1 MKENFLHKPIESQ
14 IDDDLTLKEL
24 RVLACDANFDSLVY
38 LCAAL
43 LNCKYKVEHA
53 KNAGEAVEKLNANKD
68 GFDVVFVDVDTDS
81 SDAFKLLETIGH
93 GMQLP
98 VIMVTGDSSPENKTK
113 GLSHGALDCI
123 KKCPKEEEIMNT
135 IRHHVRDHQNQK
147 PQVQDQDAPSD
158 KDGHSRN
165 GKKKRMVW
173 TPELEEKFVNIVH
186 KLDKK
191 NMAHPSRV
199 LNMMNEPGLTRD
211 HVASHLQKYRRT
223 LKKRKAVEMNEQG
236 FQFEAT
242 SCRKNLE
249 FDNSNNAD
257 RHPAAVPSFND
268 VPSLSD
274 VNSSFGPTIGN
285 TLMPSSGSSPV
296 PNVSSFQS
304 HGPEFETSDV
314 YDNYLLETNVEP
326 ATTSQPAPYL
336 HGEGPAPAP
345 QTNVPISRWFYIA
358 PYVYLLPEEN
368 AAFQHPDAVSSGPN
382 HLSGITNNVQ
392 YPLPESRVSA
402 VNGVT
407 EPVWNCVA
415 DNNQLINYSWA
426 EESFDWGSVLNAIRK
441 EHWTRANERHTVV
454 AKNPIFQTG
463 QLHVVGIAR
472 EEVEIIQGSGN

>member
-1 MKENFLHKPIESQ
+1 MKENFLNKP

-43 LNCKYKVEHA
+43 LNCKCKVEHA
-53 KNAGEAVEKLNANKD
+53 KNAGEAVEKLNANKH

-113 GLSHGALDCI
+113 GFSHGALDCI

-135 IRHHVRDHQNQK
+135 IRHHLTHNKTRDHQNQK
-147 PQVQDQDAPSD
+147 PLRDSDSRTQVQDQDARSD

-173 TPELEEKFVNIVH
+173 TPELEEKFVNIVQ

-191 NMAHPSRV
+191 NMAHPNRI

-211 HVASHLQKYRRT
+211 HVASHLQKYRMT
-223 LKKRKAVEMNEQG
+223 LKKRKAAEMNEQG
-236 FQFEAT
+236 FQLEAT
-242 SCRKNLE
+242 SCRRNLE
-249 FDNSNNAD
+249 FDNLNNAD
-257 RHPAAVPSFND
+257 RRLAVPSFND
-268 VPSLSD
+268 VPSFSD

-296 PNVSSFQS
+296 PNVSFQS
-304 HGPEFETSDV
+304 RGPEFETSDV
-314 YDNYLLETNVEP
+314 YDSYLLETNVESK
-326 ATTSQPAPYL
+326 TTSQPAPYL
-336 HGEGPAPAP
+336 HGEGPAPE
-345 QTNVPISRWFYIA
+345 TNVPISRWLYIT
-358 PYVYLLPEEN
+358 PYIYLLPEEN
-368 AAFQHPDAVSSGPN
+368 AAFQHPGAVSSVPN

-392 YPLPESRVSA
+392 YSDSTVLA

-407 EPVWNCVA
+407 EPVWTGSTNCVA
-415 DNNQLINYSWA
+415 DNNQLINYSLP
-426 EESFDWGSVLNAIRK
+426 EETFDWGSVLNGDY
-441 EHWTRANERHTVV
+441 
-454 AKNPIFQTG
+454 F
-463 QLHVVGIAR
+463 
-472 EEVEIIQGSGN
+472 SG